1 MSKEQA
7 VAFGKKV
14 NEDPVL
20 REEVRA
26 LGRNVGGIVDLG
38 AREGFTFT
46 RDELMTAV
54 KDNVTKEGEEL
65 SEADLENVAGGTIY
79 LTATGC

>member
-14 NEDPVL
+14 NGDAAL
-20 REEVRA
+20 RAEVRE
-26 LGRNVGGIVDLG
+26 LGRDVDGIVDLG

-46 RDELMTAV
+46 KEELHAAV
-54 KDNVTKEGEEL
+54 KDRMAREGEEL
-65 SEADLENVAGGTIY
+65 NEADLENVAGGTVY
-79 LTATGC
+79 HTLTSC